1 MKAPSTW
8 RGKLRGWRRYLIGA
22 YAALLI
28 ASHLVRASQSNQR
41 RQPSHHDN
49 AVVSVQAIEAD
60 RPIAQTVTMA
70 YRVYQP
76 DDSQT
81 RPTVFLLHGSPGQ
94 KDDFLKL
101 APLLARSYRVIA
113 VDLPGFGASSRDIP
127 DYSIRA
133 HARYLLQ
140 MMDRLNTPRAH
151 FVGFS
156 MGGGVILNLAEIA
169 PERVA
174 SLTLLSAIGVQEA
187 ELLGDYHLNH
197 ALHGLQ
203 LAILWLA
210 HEAIPHFGWFAG
222 SMFDLSY
229 ARNFYDSDQRPLRG
243 ILRRYAGPM
252 LILHGERD
260 VLVPVEAAR
269 EHARLVPQSEAKLLD
284 DDHFMVFTDASKLA
298 EPINAFL
305 ARVEAGQAVTRSNA
319 DTARVAQAAKPF
331 DPANVPKAMGVTALV
346 MILLLAAATLV
357 SEDLTCISAG
367 VLAAQGRIDLGQAI
381 FACFLGIFAG
391 DILLFLAGR
400 YLGRPAL
407 RRAPLKWFVRDEA
420 VERSSAWFARRGVMV
435 ILLSRFT
442 PGARLPTYFAAGA
455 LNTSFWSFT
464 FYFSLAAALWTP
476 LLVALSKLLG
486 AEALES
492 ALLANQSFFIKAL
505 IAGFVAYCAI
515 KFGAGL
521 ATWRGRRR
529 LVSRW
534 RRLTRWEFWPP
545 YVFYL
550 PVICYVAWLA
560 LKWRSLTLFTAANP
574 AIMGGGFIG
583 ESKIEILRGLAH
595 ADGFVAQA
603 ALIEAA
609 LDAESRISQAV
620 SFMTER
626 GLSFPI
632 ALKPDQG
639 QRGTGV
645 AIARTKAELTDYL
658 RQAASDT
665 IIQEYAPGFEFGVF
679 YYRLPGEASGRIF
692 SITEKRMPVIYGDGA
707 STLEQLILKD
717 ERAVCMAEF
726 HLNQH
731 RARLWET
738 PRQGEPVQLVE
749 LGTHCRGAIFL
760 DGGWVKTPA
769 LEEAFDR
776 ISRGFDGFYF
786 GRYDVRAPSVDDFK
800 QGRNFK
806 IVELNGVTSEATN
819 IYDPK
824 NSLFAAYKI
833 LFEQWRLAF
842 EIGAHNRQ
850 RGAQPTPISALVKL
864 ITNSVEPS
872 NPVCQRE

>member
-1 MKAPSTW
+1 MDSVKAPSKW
-8 RGKLRGWRRYLIGA
+8 RGWRWRLVAA

-28 ASHLVRASQSNQR
+28 VSHLVRASQFNQHD
-41 RQPSHHDN
+41 QPSHHDD

-76 DDSQT
+76 DDNQP
-81 RPTVFLLHGSPGQ
+81 RGAVFLLHGSPGL

-229 ARNFYDSDQRPLRG
+229 ARNFYDSDQRPLRE

-269 EHARLVPQSEAKLLD
+269 EHARLVPQSEANFFD
-284 DDHFMVFTDASKLA
+284 DDHFMVFTDATKLA

-357 SEDLTCISAG
+357 SEDLTCIGAG
-367 VLAAQGRIDLGQAI
+367 VLAAQGRIDLGLAI

-420 VERSSAWFARRGVMV
+420 VERSSAWFARRGAMV

-505 IAGFVAYCAI
+505 IAGFTVYCVA
-515 KFGAGL
+515 KLGAQM
-521 ATWRGRRR
+521 ATWRGRRK

-550 PVICYVAWLA
+550 PVICYVGWLA

-574 AIMGGGFIG
+574 AIVGGGFIG

-609 LDAESRISQAV
+609 LDAEARISQAA

-626 GLSFPI
+626 GLGFPV

-639 QRGTGV
+639 QRGAGV
-645 AIARTKAELTDYL
+645 AIARTRAELTDYL
-658 RQAASDT
+658 RSAASDT
-665 IIQEYAPGFEFGVF
+665 IIQEYAPGLEFGVF
-679 YYRLPGEASGRIF
+679 YYRLPGEARGRIF
-692 SITEKRMPVIYGDGA
+692 SITEKRMPAVYGDGV

-717 ERAVCMAEF
+717 ERAVCMADF

-738 PRQGEPVQLVE
+738 PSQGERVQLVE

-769 LEEAFDR
+769 LEDEFDR
-776 ISRGFDGFYF
+776 ISQGFDGFYF
-786 GRYDVRAPSVDDFK
+786 GRYDVRTPSVDDFK

-824 NSLFAAYKI
+824 NNLFAAYKI
-833 LFEQWRLAF
+833 LFEQWRIAF
-842 EIGAHNRQ
+842 EIGARNRQ
-850 RGAQPTPISALVKL
+850 RGAEPAPISALVKL
-864 ITNSVEPS
+864 IIEP
-872 NPVCQRE
+872 